1 MRCENCGGYS
11 SRADSHCR
19 RCGVEMRNLRLPVK
33 RSPAQPTV
41 WSQAAPVLARGV
53 ALVALGV
60 AAELALNTLARG
72 ALRLPALRKLGG
84 QAQVEVRVQLGLR
97 DQDLLA
103 APRAA
108 ARTPLDGLQ
117 LARERICVGPGQ
129 TRSCGRRPSRGLRR

>member
-11 SRADSHCR
+11 SRADSYCR
-19 RCGVEMRNLRLPVK
+19 RCGAELRNLRLPVK

-72 ALRLPALRKLGG
+72 AMRLPARRQPAKAALPTRRKRELPEGS
-84 QAQVEVRVQLGLR
+84 
-97 DQDLLA
+97 LA
-103 APRAA
+103 VSE
-108 ARTPLDGLQ
+108 T
-117 LARERICVGPGQ
+117 VV
-129 TRSCGRRPSRGLRR
+129 LRRLIFRH